1 MQQEEEME
9 RLEKEKNQ
17 MLQPPEQV
25 EEIQHANEKVE
36 IENEQDPNQPIIIED
51 EPKGVRI
58 GSSL

>member
-1 MQQEEEME
+1 MQQEEEQE

-17 MLQPPEQV
+17 MLQSSEEV
-25 EEIQHANEKVE
+25 EIQHANEKVE